1 MELEVLLGSKG
12 SPQAWVVSLQG
23 TQSRFLWYIEAG
35 AYFSQVNGT
44 PGKKCLVFY
53 KTLLK

>member
-1 MELEVLLGSKG
+1 MLLGSEG
-12 SPQAWVVSLQG
+12 SPQAWVISLQG

-35 AYFSQVNGT
+35 PYFSQVNRT